1 MFARTCW
8 KDLCPAGTMLALAS
22 RTTAKQCVL
31 CSTAFLNGIH
41 LGFVLPDPWVV
52 VRTHHRSI
60 SRIRGIGSP
69 LMETA
74 PICAV
79 PSWVTAIYSWQIQRF
94 KDRSFPGRGPV
105 WSLSQAALQ
114 RRGTNVIQRT
124 SIESVKSTARSGRL
138 FSRPLQQCPSPAVQM
153 VALASKIRRSL
164 PIDNE
169 RVAFLLVIV
178 LSLVRRM
185 LHCTQSV
192 RQIQSFSS
200 IQDARNCSSHPHFT
214 DPSDTETLRAEFHFH
229 CQSFPFRHFLSLVSC
244 LTKGTKMLLALQ
256 LTSWQGDVSE
266 EIWAVSTGVMSA
278 FCQDMWL
285 FRQSLIG
292 CVLWNANLAAQVALP
307 VVIAFKLLAP
317 AQMASP
323 PELERLLSLV
333 PRVNHC
339 YHQAGKK
346 TPFRVVMV
354 VGDQSTGKSA
364 LLQRFVGFPVNIT
377 KKGTATRRPLRIT
390 LHHSPKDEIPKCKLD
405 GHEMSPNQVF
415 HAVWKTN
422 SELEE
427 RNEFDFHPLDLEI
440 WWNRV
445 ISITL
450 IDLPGL
456 KWTQEK
462 SDAEGPGS
470 DHRQKIKEIILKNL
484 QSHRFQLL
492 VTLDSD
498 ELTKNKVVD
507 FLDEVFSCDA
517 HTRSSSWSNKA
528 VFAMCKIDKILKD
541 PNFRSTSSL
550 ESFLENYHKNSMEP
564 FLVYNAPNPD
574 LEFNLQSSVQSS
586 HKESSRSKGSW
597 RMRSQKS
604 KKHLRIS
611 GLNLTQMRQSAVSWQ
626 WIRRFEEW
634 SSPSLVARWK
644 NIKTRRPLWPRK
656 FKKRA
661 QTFNS
666 CSQILISLSGCK
678 AQRQSQGRTTI
689 HMRCCLGA
697 SNTNASMHLFWMF
710 FPGR

>member
-138 FSRPLQQCPSPAVQM
+138 FSRLLQQCPSPAVQM

-169 RVAFLLVIV
+169 WVAFLLVIV

-214 DPSDTETLRAEFHFH
+214 DPSDTETLRSEFHFH

-364 LLQRFVGFPVNIT
+364 LLQRFVGFPR
-377 KKGTATRRPLRIT
+377 KERPLAAHWGSLYIT
-390 LHHSPKDEIPKCKLD
+390 VPKMRYPSANWMDMRWAPIKSFMLFGRQTRSLKNGMNSTSNLWIWKSGGIRSSVSLWLIFQVSSGHKRRVMLKGLAPITARRSRKSSSIICRATAFSCSSPLTLTS
-405 GHEMSPNQVF
+405 SPRTRWWTSWTKSS
-415 HAVWKTN
+415 AVMLT
-422 SELEE
+422 
-427 RNEFDFHPLDLEI
+427 
-440 WWNRV
+440 
-445 ISITL
+445 
-450 IDLPGL
+450 PGL
-456 KWTQEK
+456 PVGATKLSLPCAK
-462 SDAEGPGS
+462 ST
-470 DHRQKIKEIILKNL
+470 
-484 QSHRFQLL
+484 RF
-492 VTLDSD
+492 
-498 ELTKNKVVD
+498 
-507 FLDEVFSCDA
+507 
-517 HTRSSSWSNKA
+517 
-528 VFAMCKIDKILKD
+528 
-541 PNFRSTSSL
+541 
-550 ESFLENYHKNSMEP
+550 
-564 FLVYNAPNPD
+564 
-574 LEFNLQSSVQSS
+574 
-586 HKESSRSKGSW
+586 
-597 RMRSQKS
+597 
-604 KKHLRIS
+604 
-611 GLNLTQMRQSAVSWQ
+611 
-626 WIRRFEEW
+626 
-634 SSPSLVARWK
+634 
-644 NIKTRRPLWPRK
+644 
-656 FKKRA
+656 
-661 QTFNS
+661 
-666 CSQILISLSGCK
+666 
-678 AQRQSQGRTTI
+678 
-689 HMRCCLGA
+689 
-697 SNTNASMHLFWMF
+697 
-710 FPGR
+710 